1 MAAQSLRPR
10 RHSRGIYGI
19 HTHAKALLLGIY
31 WPAPRPQTM
40 TCPCSVSRFRWLR
53 RLCSLVCAIVG
64 CCSLPSGK
72 AQNLDKPLQS
82 IDEEITAFAYAPD
95 GRIVYS
101 VYRKLKTK
109 AYDLEHDDIWL
120 QEANGKRRRLLEGQ
134 KYTRGTQPFSY
145 LIDSFRWSP
154 NGRFILAQLLVTTV
168 LDDSGKTEDSFQ
180 TLLFDDSGHEIHIA
194 KGESVISD
202 AAHPFFLPDN
212 VTIGFLSE
220 TVKPRLLFSLKS
232 TRMDIGP
239 LKSPQDG
246 RTFRDVSPIPGT
258 ISIAAV
264 EQDRAMNGPNRLQR
278 LDLFTDNDKEL
289 ATLESYEGGL
299 SVSPSGKKVAYFID
313 KEILEIRDLTSPNRV
328 ARLRIGLGVFRW
340 SPDESRILLKRSLE
354 KKSGDLVWIDLPPL
368 AASSGHD
375 VPVSQ
380 PQPISILHGL
390 SFRDFAISPDG
401 RSLAV
406 VIAGKR
412 NLLVFPLPSR

>member
-1 MAAQSLRPR
+1 MTARFPLLR
-10 RHSRGIYGI
+10 
-19 HTHAKALLLGIY
+19 ALC
-31 WPAPRPQTM
+31 A
-40 TCPCSVSRFRWLR
+40 
-53 RLCSLVCAIVG
+53 LCALCVNSFFLFSSA
-64 CCSLPSGK
+64 SP

-82 IDEEITAFAYAPD
+82 IDEDITAFAYAPD

-101 VYRKLKTK
+101 VYRKIKTK
-109 AYDLEHDDIWL
+109 VFDALEHDDIWL
-120 QEANGKRRRLLEGQ
+120 QDANGKRRRLLEGQ

-168 LDDSGKTEDSFQ
+168 LDDSGKTEDSLQ

-194 KGESVISD
+194 KGESVIPD
-202 AAHPFFLPDN
+202 AANPFFLPDN

-368 AASSGHD
+368 APIPANHEISI
-375 VPVSQ
+375 SQ
-380 PQPISILHGL
+380 PTPIPILHGL

-406 VIAGKR
+406 VITGKR
-412 NLLVFPLPSR
+412 NLLVFPLPR